1 MCKIMDNQDS
11 KFKPLFVSQEE
22 EDMINDIR
30 ALEFGRILVN
40 IQNSVIISKE
50 ITKTIRN
57 FRKKN
62 NVPNNNVPN
71 NNIPNNDGLDDYN

>member
-1 MCKIMDNQDS
+1 MDNQDS

-62 NVPNNNVPN
+62 NVPNNN
-71 NNIPNNDGLDDYN
+71 IPNNDGLDDYN